1 MHLAGA
7 GSIFI
12 ARGSV
17 ARASFERVVLGAGD
31 VLLKPSGKG
40 ALLDNPGSA
49 KAARAAAA
57 SASAAA
63 AAATVH
69 GADNACDAALPR
81 PTENGGSRKHSAA
94 LANGDAHAAY
104 PAARHVRVAVS
115 GEQTLGERLR
125 ALEIAAGEHED
136 DGAAAPV
143 VPPAFDGDVPRADSL
158 AVLLAQALAS
168 NDTALLERVLSVS
181 DRKVAANTV
190 SRLRPEQAL
199 AFLAAAVS
207 RLQTSPARGAR
218 LAHWIRET
226 LAAHAGYL
234 TAAPGANQ
242 VLTALYGILD
252 ARLSMYRPLLALSG
266 RLDLLLAAQNRSQGV
281 SSGTA
286 VSGPQ
291 VEYEEPEDGEV
302 EDVHGALDSDDE
314 EDEDEDDAAGDGS
327 DGMGDLGE
335 ENDSDGWHTDE
346 DAP

>member
-1 MHLAGA
+1 
-7 GSIFI
+7 
-12 ARGSV
+12 
-17 ARASFERVVLGAGD
+17 
-31 VLLKPSGKG
+31 
-40 ALLDNPGSA
+40 
-49 KAARAAAA
+49 
-57 SASAAA
+57 
-63 AAATVH
+63 
-69 GADNACDAALPR
+69 
-81 PTENGGSRKHSAA
+81 
-94 LANGDAHAAY
+94 
-104 PAARHVRVAVS
+104 VRVAVS
-115 GEQTLGERLR
+115 GAQTLGERLR

-158 AVLLAQALAS
+158 AVLLGQALAS

-207 RLQTSPARGAR
+207 RLQTSPVRGAR

-266 RLDLLLAAQNRSQGV
+266 RLDLLLAAQQRSQGASSGAAASCALRGSEQTLCVLQLTPESQEETTSDRMYGTLGSRPDTSASAASRNHTV
-281 SSGTA
+281 SSSPCATQLRKA
-286 VSGPQ
+286 RNASRQACVRKI
-291 VEYEEPEDGEV
+291 
-302 EDVHGALDSDDE
+302 
-314 EDEDEDDAAGDGS
+314 
-327 DGMGDLGE
+327 M
-335 ENDSDGWHTDE
+335 
-346 DAP
+346 